1 MSFDNC
7 LTILDILL
15 PTHYFLPYEKEKTAE
30 EQYELYKQR
39 ALLKAKC
46 TPIDI
51 LHKTVNFSFKNE
63 DTVDQIFSRTKY
75 LISKCFDS
83 FPSEDQIDV
92 MSWIFILKFLSKHI
106 RSQIASDC
114 RVPSL
119 EKLAESLQFY
129 ASNHNKTFGSFMFE
143 LKPKHVKSVK
153 QTQIT
158 CLSKHISVGT
168 FSVVQLP
175 VSTSIYTGPLEGI
188 VVQNLLYDAILP
200 IMKSDTVKSIR
211 VNLSSASIDVEPH
224 LPATFRSS
232 LPASVLTSTQCYKM

>member
-7 LTILDILL
+7 LAILDILL

-92 MSWIFILKFLSKHI
+92 MSWIFILKSLSKHI

-119 EKLAESLQFY
+119 EKLAGSLQRY
-129 ASNHNKTFGSFMFE
+129 ASNHNKTFGSLVFE
-143 LKPKHVKSVK
+143 LKPKPAIVKTEEPNSSHSKSVDK
-153 QTQIT
+153 
-158 CLSKHISVGT
+158 KN
-168 FSVVQLP
+168 VQCTYCKK
-175 VSTSIYTGPLEGI
+175 V
-188 VVQNLLYDAILP
+188 D
-200 IMKSDTVKSIR
+200 MWR
-211 VNLSSASIDVEPH
+211 
-224 LPATFRSS
+224 
-232 LPASVLTSTQCYKM
+232 